1 MKNMLAL
8 LSFLVIVGSLFSHA
22 EAADSAA
29 GKQIKVGLALGGALG
44 DQAYNDM
51 QYKGLIEAAEKFDIA
66 VAYRV
71 PDALGAEQNLLA
83 NFTKILTELAEQ
95 EGCDLIIINSFQA
108 VEPLDEVAAN
118 YPQKFF
124 VLLDGVAKPRD
135 NVASTTYA
143 AHEGSF
149 VVGALAAYVSQ
160 TKKVGMIGGVDL
172 PIIKSFLKGFE
183 EGLAYADPAAQLT
196 TEYVSKFP
204 DFSGFGNPQR
214 GYELANQLYEQGVD
228 VIYAAAG
235 STGNGVIQAASEQQ
249 KYVIGVDSDQD
260 YLAPGFVLTS
270 MMKRLDVSIVNLC
283 QLFMEGKLTG
293 STVYEYSYKNG
304 GISITDMKFTKEKI
318 PADVLENIRAIE
330 RKIAAGEIHV
340 TNILAK
346 QP

>member
-1 MKNMLAL
+1 MKKILAL

-22 EAADSAA
+22 AAADSTT
-29 GKQIKVGLALGGALG
+29 GKKIKVGLALGGALG

-71 PDALGAEQNLLA
+71 PDVLGAEQDLLA
-83 NFTKILTELAEQ
+83 NFTKMLTELADQ
-95 EGCDLIIINSFQA
+95 EDCDLIIINSFQA
-108 VEPLDEVAAN
+108 IEPLAQVAAR

-124 VLLDGVAKPRD
+124 VLLDAVAKPLE
-135 NVASTTYA
+135 NVASTTYTS
-143 AHEGSF
+143 HEGSF
-149 VVGALAAYVSQ
+149 VVGALAAYISQ
-160 TKKVGMIGGVDL
+160 TKKVGMLCGVDI

-183 EGLAYADPAAQLT
+183 EGLAYADPAVQLT

-270 MMKRLDVSIVNLC
+270 MMKRLDVSVINLC
-283 QLFMEGKLTG
+283 QLFIEGKLTG
-293 STVYEYSYKNG
+293 NTVYEYGYKNG

-318 PADVLENIRAIE
+318 PADILEKIRAIE
-330 RKIAAGEIHV
+330 QKIAVGEIQV
-340 TNILAK
+340 TNILTE
-346 QP
+346 QQ